1 MTIVLEI
8 VAIALGVDMRFAV
21 YKHKLVY
28 KDTELIQ
35 RSMIVLKEDDEV
47 LAWTNF
53 HKYVRGGGSRS
64 VSSDNAPAANNIV
77 KLLNYVFFDQ
87 YHIDKLTDIKKE
99 MVRDFLNDYG

>member
-47 LAWTNF
+47 LAWTDF

-64 VSSDNAPAANNIV
+64 VSSDNAPAE
-77 KLLNYVFFDQ
+77 LCVFRPIP
-87 YHIDKLTDIKKE
+87 Y
-99 MVRDFLNDYG
+99 R

>member
-77 KLLNYVFFDQ
+77 SC
-87 YHIDKLTDIKKE
+87 
-99 MVRDFLNDYG
+99 